1 MGGIEG
7 CILLGNELLV
17 IHIVNADVGIDVY
30 GCVVPAGIL
39 NNFLIHFIFWYGVT
53 VSVSDEFKYYGSTES
68 TKNTQN

>member
-1 MGGIEG
+1 M
-7 CILLGNELLV
+7 
-17 IHIVNADVGIDVY
+17 NADVGIDVY

-68 TKNTQN
+68 TKKHAKLICKMFTVAIDKSNEKDF